1 LPHNVK
7 AFQLI
12 YSLNKKTDALK
23 AVTEYLQK
31 RGISELSK
39 GNLLKARAV
48 LTIMQKQGDI
58 MQVVRDLKQAGAWFY
73 SVGCKKGLALCKFA
87 LAKIY
92 YEWWNDLLKLI
103 PDKTDDMLYE
113 ASLNFVQNSLKLF
126 KQIGWVR
133 GQYYWEKHE
142 DLLKKKMNTADRSF
156 RTTRYYVE
164 LTRKAQKEG
173 GDIKFNSWIGDEYI
187 LILGRLSC

>member
-58 MQVVRDLKQAGAWFY
+58 MQVVRDLKQAGA
-73 SVGCKKGLALCKFA
+73 
-87 LAKIY
+87 
-92 YEWWNDLLKLI
+92 
-103 PDKTDDMLYE
+103 
-113 ASLNFVQNSLKLF
+113 
-126 KQIGWVR
+126 
-133 GQYYWEKHE
+133 
-142 DLLKKKMNTADRSF
+142 
-156 RTTRYYVE
+156 
-164 LTRKAQKEG
+164 
-173 GDIKFNSWIGDEYI
+173 
-187 LILGRLSC
+187 